1 MKLIYISN
9 HRFPTEK
16 AHGLQ
21 IAKMLEAFIEED
33 VDTILWA
40 PARKQTK
47 SVGVGDAKSFY
58 KLRTILKIERIRC
71 WDFLQSF
78 WMPRRLAFYLQTLS
92 FSWNLRKK
100 IRKEKDA
107 IFFSRSL
114 LPMVFAKKKIW
125 FYEAHSA
132 PKTWIG
138 KRCQKWVLSR
148 CSGVICISESLK
160 KKMGR
165 IARGVPTLLAHDG
178 VDLKWIA
185 KAASREKARQHLKI
199 KGKEKLVVYTGSP
212 FPEKGVLTLAEA
224 TKGLVGVVTI
234 FVGGR
239 EEESGFQTLKKKAE
253 HAWVFPYVPHEEVRY
268 FLSAADVLVIP
279 NSAKDVMTREES
291 SPLKLFE
298 YMAVG
303 KKIVASRVKSLTH
316 ILDEK
321 SAWFFTPDDPDDL
334 RRKILEALKSSEK
347 KGDVAQKK
355 VQNYSWESRAKKI
368 LSFIEAQA

>member
-21 IAKMLEAFIEED
+21 IAKMLEAFTEED
-33 VDTILWA
+33 MDVRLWA

-47 SVGVGDAKSFY
+47 SVGALDAQSFY
-58 KLRTILKIERIRC
+58 KLRTPLNIERIPC
-71 WDFLQSF
+71 WDFLQSL

-92 FSWNLRKK
+92 FSWNLRNK
-100 IRKEKDA
+100 IRKEKDV
-107 IFFSRSL
+107 IFFTRTL
-114 LPMVFAKKKIW
+114 IPMVFAHKKIW

-132 PKTWIG
+132 PRTWLG
-138 KRCQKWVLSR
+138 SRWQKWLLAR

-160 KKMGR
+160 KKMSK
-165 IARGVPTLLAHDG
+165 IAKGVPTLLAHDG

-185 KAASREKARQHLKI
+185 GALSREKAREHLKI
-199 KGKEKLVVYTGSP
+199 KGDDKLVVYTGSP

-224 TKGLVGVVTI
+224 TKGLVGVTTI

-239 EEESGFQTLKKKAE
+239 EEEPGFQGLKKQAE

-279 NSAKDVMTREES
+279 NSAKNVMSREES

-298 YMAVG
+298 YMASG

-316 ILDEK
+316 VLDEK
-321 SAWFFTPDDPDDL
+321 SAWFFSPDDPDDL
-334 RRKILEALKSSEK
+334 RKKLLEALKASTKRGEE
-347 KGDVAQKK
+347 AQKK
-355 VQNYSWESRAKKI
+355 VQNYSWENRAKRI